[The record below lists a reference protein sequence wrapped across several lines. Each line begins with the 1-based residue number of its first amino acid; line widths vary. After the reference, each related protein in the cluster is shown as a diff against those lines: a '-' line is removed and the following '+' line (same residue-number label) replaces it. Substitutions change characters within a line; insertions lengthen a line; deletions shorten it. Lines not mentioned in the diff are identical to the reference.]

1 MKKILNSIQMNCDEV
16 IINDNFITIRNSDIK
31 SISLYLFRDLDCDL
45 SSVVC
50 LKTGEEFVIKYL
62 YSYNEQDYFFIIEQK
77 VVQSFESLS
86 KMIPALNWFER
97 EIYDM
102 FGLEPIGHPDFRP
115 LSMYPENYPNGFHP
129 LVDKK
134 PQDDENYGDYKY
146 KDLTSEGVYQ
156 ILVGPIHA
164 GVIEPGHFRFSMAGE
179 PILQLEIRHFWK
191 HRGIEKLCENKSPDE
206 VLNIAHK
213 ISGDNALSH
222 ALAFTNCI
230 EKICDIKI
238 PEFAGY
244 SRMIAAELER
254 ISCALADIAGIF
266 QDVGYS
272 LGAQHIS
279 ALKEDIMRLMKK
291 LSGNRFFKN
300 FIVIG
305 GVSKDISGFHKDTF
319 DVLGMVE
326 EKLEIFVDLMKNS
339 SSILERLET
348 TGVIQEKIV
357 KDLSSVGFCSSA
369 SGRLNDFRKTHPYL
383 LYEKIEFN
391 SIVLKYGDVSART
404 KVKINNIF
412 NSFSIIKTSLNHI
425 TLMENK
431 KLSVPYTIKD
441 GEAFG
446 YAESNRGNIV
456 DFVKI
461 KDGKVVRFKPR
472 DPSFMNWQAIQ
483 FAVLGDVIGDFPLT
497 NKSLNLSYAG
507 NDL

>member
-1 MKKILNSIQMNCDEV
+1 MKQILNSIQMHCEDM
-16 IINDNFITIRNSDIK
+16 IINDNFITIRDKDIK
-31 SISLYLFRDLDCDL
+31 SISLYLFRDLDCDV

-50 LKTGEEFVIKYL
+50 LKKGEVFVIKYL
-62 YSYNEQDYFFIIEQK
+62 YSYNKQDYFFIVEQK
-77 VVQSFESLS
+77 VAQSFESLS
-86 KMIPALNWFER
+86 HEIPALNWFER
-97 EIYDM
+97 DIYDK
-102 FGLEPIGHPDFRP
+102 FGLEPIGHPDCRP
-115 LSMYPENYPNGFHP
+115 LSIYPENYPPNFHP
-129 LVDKK
+129 LIDDKLQDKK
-134 PQDDENYGDYKY
+134 NHSEYRY
-146 KDLTSEGVYQ
+146 KDLDHEGVYQ

-179 PILQLEIRHFWK
+179 PVLQLEIRHFWK
-191 HRGIEKLCENKSPDE
+191 HRGIEKLCENKTIEE

-222 ALAFTNCI
+222 ALAFSNCV

-244 SRMIAAELER
+244 SRIIGAELER
-254 ISCALADIAGIF
+254 VSCILSDIGGIF

-272 LGAQHIS
+272 LGAQNIS
-279 ALKEDIMRLMKK
+279 ALKEDIMRLAKK
-291 LSGNRFFKN
+291 LSGSRFFKN

-305 GVSKDISGFHKDTF
+305 GVSRDISSFHKETL
-319 DVLGMVE
+319 DVLDSVE

-348 TGVIQEKIV
+348 TGEIPYKIV
-357 KDLSSVGFCSSA
+357 KDLACVGFCSSA
-369 SGRLNDFRKTHPYL
+369 SGRLNDFRKIHPYL
-383 LYEKIEFN
+383 MYERIEFD
-391 SIVLKYGDVSART
+391 SITLKYGDVSART
-404 KVKINNIF
+404 KVKINHIL
-412 NSFSIIKTSLNHI
+412 NSFSIIKASFDHISL
-425 TLMENK
+425 MQDK
-431 KLSVPYTIKD
+431 KISVPYSIKD

-461 KDGKVVRFKPR
+461 VDGKVARFKPR

>member
-1 MKKILNSIQMNCDEV
+1 MQDILNSIKMYCDE
-16 IINDNFITIRNSDIK
+16 ISINDNFITIRDNEIK
-31 SISLYLFRDLDCDL
+31 SISLYLFRDLDCDV

-50 LKTGEEFVIKYL
+50 LKEGEEFVIKYL
-62 YSYNEQDYFFIIEQK
+62 YSCTKKDYFFIVEQK
-77 VVQSFESLS
+77 VSKSFESLS
-86 KMIPALNWFER
+86 NVIPALNWFER
-97 EIYDM
+97 DIYDM
-102 FGLEPIGHPDFRP
+102 FGLEPIGHPDFRR
-115 LSMYPENYPNGFHP
+115 LSIYPENYPEDFHP
-129 LVDKK
+129 LI
-134 PQDDENYGDYKY
+134 DDTLQESKNYSDYEY
-146 KDLTSEGVYQ
+146 KDLNSEGVYQ

-179 PILQLEIRHFWK
+179 PVLQLEIRHFWK
-191 HRGIEKLCENKSPDE
+191 HRGIEKLCENKSIEE

-222 ALAFTNCI
+222 ALAFANCV

-244 SRMIAAELER
+244 SRIIGAELER
-254 ISCALADIAGIF
+254 ISCLLSDITGIF

-272 LGAQHIS
+272 LGAQNIS

-305 GVSKDISGFHKDTF
+305 GVSQDISSLHKEALE
-319 DVLGMVE
+319 VLDLVE
-326 EKLEIFVDLMKNS
+326 EKLEMFVDIMKNS

-348 TGVIQEKIV
+348 TGEISKKIV
-357 KDLSSVGFCSSA
+357 KDLSCVGFCSSA
-369 SGRLNDFRKTHPYL
+369 SGRLNDFRKIHPYL
-383 LYEKIEFN
+383 LYERMEFD
-391 SIVLKYGDVSART
+391 SITLKYGDVSART
-404 KVKINNIF
+404 KVKISHIL
-412 NSFSIIKTSLNHI
+412 NSFSIIRASFDYISL
-425 TLMENK
+425 MQDK
-431 KLSVPYTIKD
+431 KVAVPYSLKN
-441 GEAFG
+441 GESFG

-461 KDGKVVRFKPR
+461 EGGKIVRFKPR
-472 DPSFMNWQAIQ
+472 DPSFMNWQTIQ
-483 FAVLGDVIGDFPLT
+483 FAAIDDVIGDFPLT

>member
-1 MKKILNSIQMNCDEV
+1 MKKILNSIQKHCEDM
-16 IINDNFITIRNSDIK
+16 IINDNFITIRDKDIK
-31 SISLYLFRDLDCDL
+31 SISLYLFLDLDCDV

-50 LKTGEEFVIKYL
+50 LKEGEEFVIKYL
-62 YSYNEQDYFFIIEQK
+62 YSYNKQDYFFIVEQR
-77 VVQSFESLS
+77 VTQSFESLS
-86 KMIPALNWFER
+86 HEIPALNWFER
-97 EIYDM
+97 DIYDM
-102 FGLEPIGHPDFRP
+102 FGLEPIGHPDFRA
-115 LSMYPENYPNGFHP
+115 LGIYPENYPPNFHP
-129 LVDKK
+129 LIDDKL
-134 PQDDENYGDYKY
+134 QDNKNHSEYKY
-146 KDLTSEGVYQ
+146 KDLDHEGVYQ

-191 HRGIEKLCENKSPDE
+191 HRGIEKLCENKSIEE

-222 ALAFTNCI
+222 ALAFANCV

-244 SRMIAAELER
+244 SRIIGAELER
-254 ISCALADIAGIF
+254 VSCSLSDISGIF

-272 LGAQHIS
+272 LGAQNIS
-279 ALKEDIMRLMKK
+279 ALKEDIMRLAKK
-291 LSGNRFFKN
+291 LSGSRFFKN

-305 GVSKDISGFHKDTF
+305 GVNADISSFHKEI
-319 DVLGMVE
+319 LGLLKMVE
-326 EKLEIFVDLMKNS
+326 KKLKIFVDLMENS

-348 TGVIQEKIV
+348 TGEISYKIV
-357 KDLSSVGFCSSA
+357 KDLSCVGFCSSA
-369 SGRLNDFRKTHPYL
+369 SGRLNDFRKIHPYL
-383 LYEKIEFN
+383 LYDKLEFD
-391 SIVLKYGDVSART
+391 SITLKSGDVSART
-404 KVKINNIF
+404 KVKINHIL
-412 NSFSIIKTSLNHI
+412 NSFSIIKASFNHI
-425 TLMENK
+425 SLMQDK
-431 KLSVPYTIKD
+431 KISVSYSIKD

-446 YAESNRGNIV
+446 YAESNRGNII

-461 KDGKVVRFKPR
+461 EGDKVVRFKPR
-472 DPSFMNWQAIQ
+472 DPSFLNWQAIQ

>member
-1 MKKILNSIQMNCDEV
+1 MRDILNSIQKHCDE
-16 IINDNFITIRNSDIK
+16 IIIKDNFITIRDDDIK
-31 SISLYLFRDLDCDL
+31 SISLYLFRDLDCDV

-50 LKTGEEFVIKYL
+50 LKEGEEFVIKYL
-62 YSYNEQDYFFIIEQK
+62 YSYNIKDYFFIVEQK
-77 VVQSFESLS
+77 VSKSFESLS
-86 KMIPALNWFER
+86 NLIPALNWFER
-97 EIYDM
+97 DIYDM
-102 FGLEPIGHPDFRP
+102 FGLEPIGHPDCRA
-115 LSMYPENYPNGFHP
+115 LSIHPENYPKNFHP
-129 LVDKK
+129 LTNDLE
-134 PQDDENYGDYKY
+134 QDNKDYSDYEY
-146 KDLTSEGVYQ
+146 KDLDSEGVYQ
-156 ILVGPIHA
+156 IPVGPIHA

-191 HRGIEKLCENKSPDE
+191 HRGIEKLCENKTIEE

-222 ALAFTNCI
+222 ALAFTNCV

-238 PEFAGY
+238 PEFAAY
-244 SRMIAAELER
+244 SRIIGAELER
-254 ISCALADIAGIF
+254 VSCFLSDIAGIF

-272 LGAQHIS
+272 LGAQNIS

-291 LSGNRFFKN
+291 LSGSRFFKS

-305 GVSKDISGFHKDTF
+305 GVSTDMSSFHKESLDA
-319 DVLGMVE
+319 LNRVE
-326 EKLEIFVDLMKNS
+326 EKLELFVDLMKNS

-348 TGVIQEKIV
+348 TGEIPYKII
-357 KDLSSVGFCSSA
+357 KDLSCVGFCSSA
-369 SGRLNDFRKTHPYL
+369 SGRLNDFRKIHPYL
-383 LYEKIEFN
+383 LYERMEFD
-391 SIVLKYGDVSART
+391 SITLKYGDVSART
-404 KVKINNIF
+404 KVKINHIW
-412 NSFSIIKTSLNHI
+412 SSLSMIKTSFDYI
-425 TLMENK
+425 SLMQDK
-431 KLSVPYTIKD
+431 KLAVPYSLQD

-446 YAESNRGNIV
+446 YAESNRGSIV

-461 KDGKVVRFKPR
+461 EGSKVVRFKPR